1 MTTEDVVAD
10 FLNKRNCFM
19 QVLWGEAEL
28 FGKKYVLVENYMEYL
43 LEFYVY
49 FTEIFKEALLIY
61 Y

>member
-1 MTTEDVVAD
+1 
-10 FLNKRNCFM
+10 M

-28 FGKKYVLVENYMEYL
+28 FGKKYVLVENYMKYL

>member
-1 MTTEDVVAD
+1 
-10 FLNKRNCFM
+10 M

-28 FGKKYVLVENYMEYL
+28 FGKKYVLVENYMKYL

-61 Y
+61 YAHEMW